1 MHACRQAGTVD
12 ACMHACMHACAPCD
26 TGAGERETRGKSE
39 KGWMENGEKGSEERR
54 REGERQIERGARRP
68 EETARTLRD
77 RKSVV

>member
-1 MHACRQAGTVD
+1 
-12 ACMHACMHACAPCD
+12 MHACMHACAPCD

-68 EETARTLRD
+68 EETARTLR
-77 RKSVV
+77 RG